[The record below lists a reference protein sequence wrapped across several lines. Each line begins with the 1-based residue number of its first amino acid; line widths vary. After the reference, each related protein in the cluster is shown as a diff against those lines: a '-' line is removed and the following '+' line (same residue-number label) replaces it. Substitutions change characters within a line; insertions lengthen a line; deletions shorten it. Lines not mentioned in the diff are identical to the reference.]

1 MKQEY
6 TSTNVDEAMVESYQ
20 IKKQIKRLTHKPQLS
35 NFYNPSVGQK
45 NSELLQWLQ
54 TYSL

>member
-6 TSTNVDEAMVESYQ
+6 TSTNVDEAMVENYQ

-45 NSELLQWLQ
+45 NSEFLQWLQ